1 MDKIEKIKLVQSD
14 LQILR
19 TRLECLKKADQLDWL
34 DSLLEPIIESEIE
47 NNERF
52 LRHLNG
58 DETVDMK
65 DVALIQHINF
75 AQLSW
80 LTKLYHKEGRYPFPK
95 KKEESN
101 AKTN

>member
-1 MDKIEKIKLVQSD
+1 MENFEKIKLVQSD
-14 LQILR
+14 LQILKA
-19 TRLECLKKADQLDWL
+19 RLEGLEKADKLDWL
-34 DSLLEPIIESEIE
+34 DSLLKPIVESEIE

-52 LRHLNG
+52 LRHLKG

-65 DVALIQHINF
+65 EVVLIQHANF

-95 KKEESN
+95 K
-101 AKTN
+101 